1 MSRNICPLLLAG
13 STILITGLPGC
24 ASVVDKPKQSEV
36 VLTEKDTG
44 ATVDMRSGQ
53 TLQIRLAGNP
63 TTGYNWQRVDQGQNI
78 LETVGEAARYEP
90 DAHAAGMLGAGG
102 TVNWNF
108 RPVKAG
114 ESLLRFEYCRPWEH
128 GIPPVETASYKIRVK

>member
-1 MSRNICPLLLAG
+1 MSRNIRPLLLGLA
-13 STILITGLPGC
+13 ILSAGLPGC
-24 ASVVDKPKQSEV
+24 TSVVNKPKQSEV

-44 ATVDMRSGQ
+44 ATVDMSSAQ

-90 DAHAAGMLGAGG
+90 DAHAAGMVGAGG
-102 TVNWNF
+102 TVIWNF

-114 ESLLRFEYCRPWEH
+114 ESLLSFEYRRPWEH
-128 GIPPVETASYKIRVK
+128 GIPPIDTATYKIRVK